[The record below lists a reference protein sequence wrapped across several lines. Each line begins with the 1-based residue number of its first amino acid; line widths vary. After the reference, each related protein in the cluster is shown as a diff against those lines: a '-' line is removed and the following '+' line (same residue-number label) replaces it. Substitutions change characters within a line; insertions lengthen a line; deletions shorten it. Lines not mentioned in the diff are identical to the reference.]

1 MSSPLP
7 PLAELAPGLSAAGKL
22 DPNDIEA
29 LAAAGVRTIINN
41 RPDAEDPG
49 QLPAGEARNLA
60 EAHGIAYHHIPFT
73 AATLTRADVDAF
85 AAALY
90 AASQQSSCCRSG
102 ARSTLI
108 WALTRLREG
117 ADPNTLIAE
126 AARHGIDIAA
136 LPAIAARLRS
146 RAIPAERLDPGLGA
160 ARSGAWMSCVPRRC
174 DGFRFITWRIT
185 WIRYGF
191 LFRHACR
198 GRAVRH
204 RAPCRNCCASASRS
218 PRAGSAPRPSAGR
231 AGHRR

>member
-41 RPDAEDPG
+41 RPDGEDPG

-90 AASQQSSCCRSG
+90 AASQPIVVHCRSG
-102 ARSTLI
+102 TRSTLI

-117 ADPNTLIAE
+117 ADPSALIAQ
-126 AARHGIDIAA
+126 AARYGIDIAA
-136 LPAIAARLRS
+136 LPAIAARFS
-146 RAIPAERLDPGLGA
+146 
-160 ARSGAWMSCVPRRC
+160 
-174 DGFRFITWRIT
+174 
-185 WIRYGF
+185 
-191 LFRHACR
+191 
-198 GRAVRH
+198 
-204 RAPCRNCCASASRS
+204 
-218 PRAGSAPRPSAGR
+218 
-231 AGHRR
+231 